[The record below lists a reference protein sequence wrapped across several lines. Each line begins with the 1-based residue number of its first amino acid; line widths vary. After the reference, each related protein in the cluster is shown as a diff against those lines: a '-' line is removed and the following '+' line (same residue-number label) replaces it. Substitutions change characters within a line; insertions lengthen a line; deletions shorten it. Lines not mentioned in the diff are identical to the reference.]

1 MPVIHIYKP
10 SQARA
15 LEAATGKQLR
25 IINGKPMLVS
35 AKVSI

>member
-15 LEAATGKQLR
+15 LEAATGHQIR

-35 AKVSI
+35 AKGAV